1 MIKQGIDVSYAQGI
15 IDWDKAKEAVDF
27 AIIRAGYGKNNI
39 DKQAKRNLSECNRL
53 GIPCGVYWFSYA
65 FTDYMARK
73 EAEYCYNFI
82 KDYKL
87 EYPIY
92 YDFEYDSENYAE
104 RTGHRLSP
112 DDVCSMAMTFCEE
125 IESHKYYTGIYTNRD
140 YERRI
145 YKTNSQ
151 VFKKYDKWLA
161 LYADTCDEAVHLW
174 QFSNIGKI
182 PGIEG
187 NVDINE
193 DRIDLARV
201 IRRAG
206 LNNLKGVK

>member
-1 MIKQGIDVSYAQGI
+1 MMKQGIDVSYAQST
-15 IDWDKAKEAVDF
+15 IDWDKAKEEVDF
-27 AIIRAGYGKNNI
+27 AIIRAGYGRNNI
-39 DKQAKRNLSECNRL
+39 DKQARRNITECNRL

-73 EAEYCYNFI
+73 EAEYCYNII
-82 KDYKL
+82 KDYKI
-87 EYPIY
+87 EYPVY
-92 YDFEYDSENYAE
+92 FDFEYDSEDYAE
-104 RTGHRLSP
+104 RTGHRLGP
-112 DDVCSMAMTFCEE
+112 DDICSMAMTFCAQMEE
-125 IESHKYYTGIYTNRD
+125 YGYYTGIYTNRD

-161 LYADTCDEAVHLW
+161 KYSDTCDEAVHLW
-174 QFSNIGKI
+174 QFTNIGKI
-182 PGIEG
+182 AGIEG